1 MKALSHVP
9 GKAALGIAL
18 LGMLL
23 LAPRAAQAAPPAGD
37 VDKPAAERPMPKHF
51 DELGLTDDQKQQ
63 VWDTLDAYNA
73 KIEQINRLMFA
84 SRLNGGGFTTPADTE
99 ALLKVIRKKRG
110 LALRAI
116 LTEEQLTQLDALHAA
131 DVAPKP

>member
-1 MKALSHVP
+1 MNALTHVT
-9 GKAALGIAL
+9 GKAALGFAL

-23 LAPRAAQAAPPAGD
+23 LAPRAAQASPPTGD

-51 DELGLTDDQKQQ
+51 DELNLTDEQKQQ
-63 VWDTLDAYNA
+63 TWDTLDAYNA
-73 KIEQINRLMFA
+73 KIQQVRQLMMA
-84 SRLNGGGFTTPADTE
+84 SRLTGGGFTTEADTE
-99 ALLKVIRKKRG
+99 ALLKVIRKKRA

-116 LTEEQLTQLDALHAA
+116 LTEEQLTKLDALHAA